1 MRHDREALA
10 RCPHDLTEILRH
22 TENSIGRCKV
32 RGNMLREQ
40 YDDLKRRI
48 DVLDVEP
55 RSVCFNY
62 IKSTYGPV
70 NEGYKLASSADRE
83 RILKELRGV
92 SRRLWSAGN
101 RPQALALGVLM
112 LNIESQ
118 LTPGDDA
125 AFVKQ
130 ATEALIKESTA

>member
-1 MRHDREALA
+1 
-10 RCPHDLTEILRH
+10 
-22 TENSIGRCKV
+22 V
-32 RGNMLREQ
+32 RGNILREQ

-48 DVLDVEP
+48 DALSVEP
-55 RSVCFNY
+55 RSACFNY

-83 RILKELRGV
+83 RILKELRDV

-101 RPQALALGVLM
+101 RPQELALGVLM

-130 ATEALIKESTA
+130 ATEALVKKRSIV

>member
-1 MRHDREALA
+1 
-10 RCPHDLTEILRH
+10 
-22 TENSIGRCKV
+22 V
-32 RGNMLREQ
+32 RGNILREQ

-48 DVLDVEP
+48 DALDVEP
-55 RSVCFNY
+55 RSVCFSY
-62 IKSTYGPV
+62 IQSTYGPV
-70 NEGYKLASSADRE
+70 NEGYELASSADRE
-83 RILKELRGV
+83 RILKELRDV
-92 SRRLWSAGN
+92 SRQLWSAGN

-130 ATEALIKESTA
+130 ATEALIKESVV

>member
-1 MRHDREALA
+1 M
-10 RCPHDLTEILRH
+10 
-22 TENSIGRCKV
+22 
-32 RGNMLREQ
+32 RGNILREQ

-48 DVLDVEP
+48 DALDVEP
-55 RSVCFNY
+55 RSVCFSY
-62 IKSTYGPV
+62 IQSTYGPV
-70 NEGYKLASSADRE
+70 NEGYELASSADRE
-83 RILKELRGV
+83 RILRELRDV
-92 SRRLWSAGN
+92 SRQLWSAGN

-130 ATEALIKESTA
+130 ATEALIKESVD

>member
-1 MRHDREALA
+1 L
-10 RCPHDLTEILRH
+10 
-22 TENSIGRCKV
+22 
-32 RGNMLREQ
+32 RGNILREQ
-40 YDDLKRRI
+40 CDDLKQRI
-48 DVLDVEP
+48 DALDVEQ

-70 NEGYKLASSADRE
+70 KEGYELASGADRE
-83 RILKELRGV
+83 RILKELRDV

-101 RPQALALGVLM
+101 RPQALALGALL

-125 AFVKQ
+125 DFVKQ
-130 ATEALIKESTA
+130 ATDALIKEGTV

>member
-1 MRHDREALA
+1 MARSVSRVTQSRRHAK
-10 RCPHDLTEILRH
+10 
-22 TENSIGRCKV
+22 NSIGRSKV
-32 RGNMLREQ
+32 RGNIPREQ

-48 DVLDVEP
+48 DALDVEP
-55 RSVCFNY
+55 KSACFNY

-70 NEGYKLASSADRE
+70 NDGYQLASSADRE
-83 RILKELRGV
+83 RILKELRDV

-112 LNIESQ
+112 LNLESQ

-130 ATEALIKESTA
+130 ATEALIKESIV

>member
-1 MRHDREALA
+1 LH
-10 RCPHDLTEILRH
+10 
-22 TENSIGRCKV
+22 
-32 RGNMLREQ
+32 GNILREQ

-48 DVLDVEP
+48 DALDVEP

-70 NEGYKLASSADRE
+70 NEGYELASSADRE
-83 RILKELRGV
+83 RILRELRDV

-101 RPQALALGVLM
+101 KPQALALGVLM

-130 ATEALIKESTA
+130 ATEALIKENIV

>member
-1 MRHDREALA
+1 M
-10 RCPHDLTEILRH
+10 
-22 TENSIGRCKV
+22 
-32 RGNMLREQ
+32 RGNILREQ

-48 DVLDVEP
+48 DALNVEQ
-55 RSVCFNY
+55 RSVCFSY

-70 NEGYKLASSADRE
+70 NEGYELASSADRE
-83 RILKELRGV
+83 RISKELRDV
-92 SRRLWSAGN
+92 SHRLWSAGN

-130 ATEALIKESTA
+130 ATDALIKEGIV